1 MGIDGISGPK
11 GIGQAPKVDDVARA
25 DAVDAVEATEAAAR
39 VDEVAAPEAVEAAP
53 SAGAVEVVEAA
64 ERVAAELRV
73 GAVHDVDHAV
83 EVMLERLVESRYG
96 NLSAGQQQ
104 AFTEHLRALAQ
115 SDPVFGEQLRQ
126 MVQAAG

>member
-11 GIGQAPKVDDVARA
+11 GIGQAPKVDDIVRA
-25 DAVDAVEATEAAAR
+25 DAVEATEAAAR
-39 VDEVAAPEAVEAAP
+39 VDEVVAPEAVEAP
-53 SAGAVEVVEAA
+53 PEAGAVEVVEAA

-73 GAVHDVDHAV
+73 GAVQDVDHAV

-115 SDPVFGEQLRQ
+115 NDPVFGEQLRQ
-126 MVQAAG
+126 MVEAAV